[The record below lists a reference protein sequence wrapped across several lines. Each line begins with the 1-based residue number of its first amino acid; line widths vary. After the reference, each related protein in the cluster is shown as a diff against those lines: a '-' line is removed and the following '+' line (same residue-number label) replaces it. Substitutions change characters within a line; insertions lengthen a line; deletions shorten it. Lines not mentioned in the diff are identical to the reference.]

1 MVLKSFA
8 FCFPRIFL
16 LIHHAN
22 GISWSFHL
30 LCDDPPEDLP
40 FQHCRGPHFSTA
52 DRMGVHHVAP
62 WMENPK
68 SQIRWNGN
76 GPKKHTLTLFSCDH
90 ASPPYNQNFFTQEVV
105 WEATSLLDLPY
116 TMAMKCIGLAKEW
129 ERDEQLRDRLRE
141 EKKIMI
147 YPATDKFCKPN
158 RVNAVTNEMIIL
170 PVLKRL
176 QVTHKKKLPHLDDL
190 TVEVQTLCEKTGLS
204 TADRFPYKTSVE
216 VKKMAGFIKRR
227 VQKKEVTKEK
237 G

>member
-1 MVLKSFA
+1 MVPHGPSICYVMIHMEIYPSSTAGALI
-8 FCFPRIFL
+8 FPRQIGWGCTML
-16 LIHHAN
+16 
-22 GISWSFHL
+22 HL
-30 LCDDPPEDLP
+30 GWE
-40 FQHCRGPHFSTA
+40 
-52 DRMGVHHVAP
+52 
-62 WMENPK
+62 
-68 SQIRWNGN
+68 
-76 GPKKHTLTLFSCDH
+76 PKKSNEMEWQWTKKTYTDIVFLWSCITPVQPEH
-90 ASPPYNQNFFTQEVV
+90 FLTQEVV

-116 TMAMKCIGLAKEW
+116 TLAMKCIGLAKEW

-141 EKKIMI
+141 EKKILI

-176 QVTHKKKLPHLDDL
+176 QVTPKKKLPHLDDL

>member
-1 MVLKSFA
+1 
-8 FCFPRIFL
+8 
-16 LIHHAN
+16 
-22 GISWSFHL
+22 
-30 LCDDPPEDLP
+30 
-40 FQHCRGPHFSTA
+40 
-52 DRMGVHHVAP
+52 
-62 WMENPK
+62 
-68 SQIRWNGN
+68 
-76 GPKKHTLTLFSCDH
+76 
-90 ASPPYNQNFFTQEVV
+90 
-105 WEATSLLDLPY
+105 
-116 TMAMKCIGLAKEW
+116 MAMKCIGLAKEW
-129 ERDEQLRDRLRE
+129 ERDEQLRDRLRN

>member
-1 MVLKSFA
+1 MVLPFAMWWSTWRSTLPALPGPSF
-8 FCFPRIFL
+8 
-16 LIHHAN
+16 
-22 GISWSFHL
+22 FHGRS
-30 LCDDPPEDLP
+30 D
-40 FQHCRGPHFSTA
+40 G
-52 DRMGVHHVAP
+52 GAP
-62 WMENPK
+62 CCTWDGK
-68 SQIRWNGN
+68 
-76 GPKKHTLTLFSCDH
+76 PKKSNKMEWQWAKKTYTDIVFLWSCITPVQPEH
-90 ASPPYNQNFFTQEVV
+90 FLTQEVV

-129 ERDEQLRDRLRE
+129 ERDEQLRDRLRN